1 MKTSNN
7 QNNVTSNLVSFAG
20 TVLAESYLPV
30 FFPPAN
36 HREQETITLSNG
48 LTITAKYYKFKP
60 WGAVHSS
67 EPIFGKSY
75 LVLVFQYIKSLVSSV
90 TREQKLNEI
99 SAKFNEFIAHSK
111 KNFDYYKELHESA
124 LNDMVND
131 IDIINRQKTLM
142 KDYLLQKLFKK
153 LQEMGIETSF
163 SDFTVEHI
171 DLRDFPINDN
181 FNLVKCE
188 NLSSIN
194 EAKSTFDAIVALVD
208 IMYPYLLIFSMFRNN
223 MKIKKI
229 ENRLKELE
237 KKEKYNTAQM
247 ESDMALL
254 GELECAL
261 SNIANI
267 YKDVMDTLMPI
278 MEKLLADLAF
288 KYNNDLSAM
297 PSQKVEAIRK
307 IKDVLK
313 DLSEVEIVP
322 QKSTIIKMEEDVV
335 NFSNKLSEKHY
346 ALKVEILKAA
356 G

>member
-7 QNNVTSNLVSFAG
+7 QKNVTSNLVSFAG

-30 FFPPAN
+30 FFSPAN
-36 HREQETITLSNG
+36 HREKETVTLSNG
-48 LTITAKYYKFKP
+48 LFITAKYYKFKG

-67 EPIFGKSY
+67 APIFGKSF
-75 LVLVFQYIKSLVSSV
+75 LELVFQYIKSLVSSV

-99 SAKFNEFIAHSK
+99 RAKFNEFIAHSK
-111 KNFDYYKELHESA
+111 KNFDCYKELHESA

-208 IMYPYLLIFSMFRNN
+208 IMYPYLPIFSMFRNN